1 MPQARIRP
9 DDKRVSVTDQDNDV
23 STLVAGADGMQT
35 VWDLQPSTDIYYW
48 LLQGDH
54 PQLGSEGNLRFRMQL
69 PREGGGSTEISDN
82 ATVRIVAQGPEQEDT
97 TQLGRTFPYRRF
109 SQANQFDE
117 EDVTRLFLEND
128 NKITE
133 AAHLKVQVDNSD
145 AGNDVDLSQT
155 GGYLEVEMIRGTE
168 S

>member
-1 MPQARIRP
+1 MPQARVRP
-9 DDKRVSVTDQDNDV
+9 NDKRVSVTDQDNDV
-23 STLVAGADGMQT
+23 TTTIAGANGMET
-35 VWDLQPSTDIYYW
+35 IWDLEPSTDIYYW

-54 PQLGSEGNLRFRMQL
+54 PQLGSEGNLRIRMQL
-69 PREGGGSTEISDN
+69 PEEGNASTEIADD
-82 ATVRIVAQGPEQEDT
+82 ADVRLIAQGPEQEDE

-117 EDVTRLFLEND
+117 EDVTRLFLESD
-128 NKITE
+128 VKITE
-133 AAHLKVQVDNSD
+133 AGHLKLQVDNSTQ
-145 AGNDVDLSQT
+145 GEDVDLSQS

>member
-1 MPQARIRP
+1 MAQARVRP
-9 DDKRVSVTDQDNDV
+9 NDKRVSVTDQDNDV
-23 STLVAGADGMQT
+23 TTSIAGADGMQT
-35 VWDLQPSTDIYYW
+35 IYDLSPSTDIYYW

-69 PREGGGSTEISDN
+69 PEEGQAATEISDD
-82 ATVRIVAQGPEQEDT
+82 ATVRLVAQGPEQEDT

-117 EDVTRLFLEND
+117 EDVVRLFLESD
-128 NKITE
+128 IKITE
-133 AAHLKVQVDNSD
+133 AAHLKVQVDNSTQ
-145 AGNDVDLSQT
+145 GSDVDLSQSD
-155 GGYLEVEMIRGTE
+155 GFLEVEMIRGTE